1 MCAAGRVGTAVAAG
15 NKESIR
21 VTILRAAS
29 RAGKVTGA
37 SATGTRIAGTAS
49 SASTGDTGTGTGIA
63 RSAGTRDVNCT
74 AGATA
79 ADIGIEG

>member
-15 NKESIR
+15 IACAENKESIG

-49 SASTGDTGTGTGIA
+49 RYRKHRRHRHRHRHRHSEKG
-63 RSAGTRDVNCT
+63 R
-74 AGATA
+74 
-79 ADIGIEG
+79 